1 MGGLAAWACVCA
13 VVLCGGVVLPGRW
26 WAPAVCALPGVLC
39 AGGGLV
45 LFRLP
50 CLVLPGGLPLL
61 LSGSFSFLAFYLAE
75 VALVLGVPGLDL
87 PGGSC

>member
-1 MGGLAAWACVCA
+1 M
-13 VVLCGGVVLPGRW
+13 
-26 WAPAVCALPGVLC
+26 CALPGVLS

-75 VALVLGVPGLDL
+75 VAAGPRFGVPGLDL
-87 PGGSC
+87 P